1 MLTNL
6 FFPGVA
12 GVRVE
17 RAWREGS
24 TLHLA
29 VVGTRRWARCPLCQR
44 RSKRRHSQYERTL
57 ADLPCAGA
65 GVVLHL
71 RVRRFVCR
79 VRWCPRRIFAERLPD
94 LVAPYARRTARL
106 AQHLLRAVLDLGGK
120 PGASHL
126 IAEGITVSTRTL
138 LRLLRALPLPAEGPV
153 RILGVDDWSRRKGRD
168 FGTILVNLET
178 HTVLDLLPDRTAA
191 TLAAWLRLHPE
202 VEVVSRDR
210 AGAYAEGIRQ
220 GAPQAVQV
228 ADRFHLHKNAT
239 DALERYL
246 TRKQSALRHA
256 TQERPGCDPPRPDA
270 APAAPEPPPL
280 SADQAERRAAR
291 LARFEEVVTLRA
303 RGASIPTIAARVGM
317 SRRTVRYWL
326 KAGAF
331 PERRRRNER
340 PGQATPFADYLRAR
354 WAEGCHNAVQLWHE
368 LQGRGYTGCYDS
380 VAALVAPWRGA
391 QYRHRGRVQTRRA
404 PTAPTD
410 TAPVYTPR
418 QVCWLL
424 VRPLDALTAD
434 EQAYRTRLY
443 HACPQIALA
452 EALVE
457 EFGAVLRD
465 HDVEGLYAWLRRA
478 ETSGITELQALA
490 RSIWLDQAA
499 VEAAV
504 RLDWSNGQV
513 EGQVN
518 RLKLRKRAMFG
529 RASFEVLRRRVV
541 CAA

>member
-17 RAWREGS
+17 RAWRTGE

-44 RSKRRHSQYERTL
+44 RSKRRHSAYERTL

-71 RVRRFVCR
+71 HVRRFVCR

-94 LVAPYARRTARL
+94 LVVPYARRTMRL
-106 AQHLLRAVLDLGGK
+106 ARHLLRTVLALGGQ
-120 PGASHL
+120 PGARHL
-126 IAEGITVSTRTL
+126 AAEGTVVSGRTL
-138 LRLLRALPLPAEGPV
+138 LRLLRALPLPADGPV

-178 HTVLDLLPDRTAA
+178 HTVIDLLPDRTTA
-191 TLAAWLRLHPE
+191 TLAAWLRQHPE
-202 VEVVSRDR
+202 LEVVSRDR
-210 AGAYAEGIRQ
+210 AEAYAEAIRQ
-220 GAPQAVQV
+220 GAPQAVQI

-239 DALERYL
+239 EALERYL
-246 TRKQSALRHA
+246 IRKHSALRRAAHDG
-256 TQERPGCDPPRPDA
+256 PGNAASLPDA
-270 APAAPEPPPL
+270 LRSTPPPAL
-280 SADQAERRAAR
+280 SPDQAARRAAR
-291 LARFEEVVTLRA
+291 LARYEEVVALRA
-303 RGASIPTIAARVGM
+303 RGASITTIAARVGLG
-317 SRRTVRYWL
+317 RRTVCSWL
-326 KAGAF
+326 KAGTF
-331 PERRRRNER
+331 PERRRRTER
-340 PGQATPFADYLRAR
+340 PGQVAPFADYLRAR
-354 WAEGCHNAVQLWHE
+354 WAEGCHNALQLWRE
-368 LQGRGYTGCYDS
+368 LQGRGYTGGYGS
-380 VAALVAPWRGA
+380 VAALVAPWRGER
-391 QYRHRGRVQTRRA
+391 YRHRGQVKTRRSS
-404 PTAPTD
+404 PDNTTA
-410 TAPVYTPR
+410 YTPR

-424 VRPLDALTAD
+424 LRPPDTLTAD
-434 EQAYRTRLY
+434 DDAYLTRLY
-443 HACPQIALA
+443 HACPQVALA

-457 EFGAVLRD
+457 EFGAVLRE
-465 HDVEGLYAWLRRA
+465 HDVEGLYTWLRRA
-478 ETSGITELQALA
+478 QTSGIKEVQALA

-504 RLDWSNGQV
+504 RLDWSQGQV

-518 RLKLRKRAMFG
+518 RLKTTKRAMFG
-529 RASFEVLRRRVV
+529 RASLEVLRRRLV